1 MDALSSGSIGKVESV
16 CNLQPA
22 LHNESRCRCHPLRAS
37 LAVGWIGRGMTK
49 NMEIGCTGLL
59 LLWAAL
65 AAVALVVVVGNLLW
79 AGGQQIMA
87 GNGGEVVK
95 GVGAIL
101 VVLTLWSLSRFA
113 MRGVVAG
120 LAWLIRPRG

>member
-1 MDALSSGSIGKVESV
+1 
-16 CNLQPA
+16 
-22 LHNESRCRCHPLRAS
+22 
-37 LAVGWIGRGMTK
+37 MTK